1 MMKFTVQCVRGQG
14 ARLGKLSEM
23 GRQGSMTLDT
33 PMCMLYTRGGSAP
46 FLGHDLLKRL
56 DGVPAMVHMPVNLLA
71 EYQETIEGYKEGM
84 AKFAAL
90 DDKIV
95 YTSSHD
101 PAVEVPSGK
110 NDKASIGVW
119 GKGGKVRLDT
129 DGFIKLQ
136 EAIQP
141 DWFQCMSDADTDK
154 MSTKKRAIK
163 AVDRTLIFLEDI
175 MEKRGKSK
183 VLQKS
188 CVFGSLV
195 GGYHARQREKCV
207 QETVAM
213 GVDGFVIE
221 GFHSGGAKTEEFD
234 VEDVADLIK
243 STMKLLPENCP
254 RVMHGV
260 WRPDR
265 VLEAVEM
272 GVDIFD
278 SSYPYVLTERSHALV
293 FNFQYK
299 PNPEALTEDRQ
310 NNEGFTIDLKEKRY
324 ADDFSPLLSGCTC
337 FSCTNYT
344 RAYMN
349 HLFNT
354 SELLGSI
361 LLMLHNFHQYF
372 GFFST
377 IREALAEDRFQDLVK
392 CVLSQI
398 EIKP

>member
-1 MMKFTVQCVRGQG
+1 MAAHEVVDWSLVAASKEGWRRAMETFNWIPSTIAPPPCMCEKGRSCEEEGLPVEYVEQGRGTWHETEVVTCAVDGTPGRLSSTMIHLGVTMIPKEGPYIVDEVGSNARGLSHRGVLSIKQPTWCVRGQG

-56 DGVPAMVHMPVNLLA
+56 D

-163 AVDRTLIFLEDI
+163 AV
-175 MEKRGKSK
+175 
-183 VLQKS
+183 LQKS

-195 GGYHARQREKCV
+195 G
-207 QETVAM
+207 
-213 GVDGFVIE
+213 GFVIE

-310 NNEGFTIDLKEKRY
+310 NNEGFTIDLKEKRQT
-324 ADDFSPLLSGCTC
+324 PPV
-337 FSCTNYT
+337 
-344 RAYMN
+344 
-349 HLFNT
+349 
-354 SELLGSI
+354 I
-361 LLMLHNFHQYF
+361 
-372 GFFST
+372 
-377 IREALAEDRFQDLVK
+377 
-392 CVLSQI
+392 
-398 EIKP
+398 